1 MKKENKLQ
9 LKKSTVQNLNTV
21 LDRDEQK
28 KIKGGTNAATY
39 GTTDVP
45 IYCKP

>member
-1 MKKENKLQ
+1 MRKEKKLQ
-9 LKKSTVQNLNTV
+9 LKKITVQNLNTV
-21 LDRDEQK
+21 LDRSEQK
-28 KIKGGTNAATY
+28 TVKGGTNVRPF

>member
-1 MKKENKLQ
+1 MKKEKKLQ
-9 LKKSTVQNLNTV
+9 LKKNTVQNLKTV
-21 LDRDEQK
+21 LDRAEQK
-28 KIKGGTNAATY
+28 TVKGGTGVASY